1 MGRNSGSQ
9 IMWTHLD
16 AGTSDIVTT
25 FYCQQHAA
33 YNQKKNNIPID
44 SISKLKSHLETEHG
58 CTEQ

>member
-1 MGRNSGSQ
+1 MGRNAANA
-9 IMWTHLD
+9 IYWTHID
-16 AGTSDIVTT
+16 AGTSDLVTS

-58 CTEQ
+58 NVEQ